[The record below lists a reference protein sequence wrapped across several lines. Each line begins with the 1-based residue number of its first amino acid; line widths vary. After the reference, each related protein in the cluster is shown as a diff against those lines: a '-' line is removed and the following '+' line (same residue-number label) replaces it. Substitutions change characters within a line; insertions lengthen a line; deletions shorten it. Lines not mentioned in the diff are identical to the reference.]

1 MQLVSIMDIH
11 GYPSLGGSPMDAV
24 LGKWGNSKALR
35 VPSELCSQL
44 GIDVGSV
51 AKVTVNESAR
61 SLTFSFEAMHQAYS
75 RSKRMTM
82 EEFAAGWE
90 GPKVGKEWGGSD
102 VGAEVIE

>member
-1 MQLVSIMDIH
+1 MN
-11 GYPSLGGSPMDAV
+11 AV

-35 VPSELCSQL
+35 VPSELCNQL

-51 AKVTVNESAR
+51 AKVTVNESSR
-61 SLTFSFEAMHQAYS
+61 SLTFSFEAPQQAYS

-102 VGAEVIE
+102 VGAEVAE